1 MWRMG
6 RFLQFFRP
14 LNRFL
19 PEVTPPERRV
29 SFNEKIFWTG
39 LILILYLIMSEI
51 PLYGIPMY
59 SRGVGY
65 DPLLYMR
72 VILAARR
79 GTLMEL
85 GIGPIVTAGL
95 ILQLLAGSG
104 IIEVDF
110 SRTEDR
116 ALFTGANKF
125 FGILMVIFQALA
137 YILGGAYG
145 KIRPEI
151 AFLICLQLIAAGVIL
166 MLMDELVQKGWGIG
180 SGISLFIAAGVV
192 QQIWWLSL
200 GPVGPMSDRKYF
212 GALIA
217 LFQALMA
224 REYEGGWWRVFHRSD
239 NLPDM
244 IGFLSMLFVFFI
256 AIYFQG
262 VRVEIPISFARF
274 RGYRS
279 KYPIQLLYVSN
290 IPVILTAA
298 LFADV
303 YFVAQILSSRFNPDS
318 SSVWINLLGTFTQ
331 SGGFPRPIGGLAY
344 YVTPPRS
351 LELVG
356 ADPMRALIY
365 VILLI
370 GFCVLFSITWLE
382 VGGVDAK
389 SVAGQLLS
397 SGVQIPG
404 FRRSERPIRRILDRY
419 IPSLAV
425 IGGVLIGC
433 LAALGDLLNSFGTG
447 TGILLTSGIFFQYY
461 QQLAQERIIDMYPA
475 VQTFLGK

>member
-1 MWRMG
+1 MA
-6 RFLQFFRP
+6 RFLDIFRP
-14 LNRFL
+14 IARFM

-29 SFNEKIFWTG
+29 SFNEKLFWTG
-39 LILILYLIMSEI
+39 LVLILYLIMSEI
-51 PLYGIPMY
+51 PLYGIPLY
-59 SRGVGY
+59 SQGVGY

-104 IIEVDF
+104 LLQIDF
-110 SRTEDR
+110 SIPEDR

-125 FGILMVIFQALA
+125 FAIIMVIFQALA

-145 KIRPEI
+145 SIKPDI
-151 AFLICLQLIAAGVIL
+151 AFLICIQLVAAGVVL
-166 MLMDELVQKGWGIG
+166 MLLDELVQKGWGIG
-180 SGISLFIAAGVV
+180 SGISLFIAAGVA

-200 GPVGPMSDRKYF
+200 GPVGPMSDEKYF
-212 GALIA
+212 GALVA
-217 LFQALMA
+217 FSQAIMA
-224 REYEGGWWRVFHRSD
+224 REYENGWWGVIHRPD

-244 IGFLSMLFVFFI
+244 IGFLSMLIVFFV

-262 VRVEIPISFARF
+262 VRIEIPISFARY

-279 KYPIQLLYVSN
+279 KYPVQLLYVSN
-290 IPVILTAA
+290 IPVILTSA
-298 LFADV
+298 LFADI
-303 YFVAQILSSRFNPDS
+303 YFVAQILWSRFNRDG
-318 SSVWINLLGTFTQ
+318 SSVWLNLLGSFSQ
-331 SGGFPRPIGGLAY
+331 SGAVPTPTGGLAY
-344 YVTPPRS
+344 FVTPPRS

-356 ADPMRALIY
+356 EDPVRALVY
-365 VILLI
+365 VTLLI
-370 GFCVLFSITWLE
+370 AFCVIFSVTWLE

-389 SVAGQLLS
+389 TVAGQLLS
-397 SGVQIPG
+397 SGVQVPG

-419 IPSLAV
+419 IPSV
-425 IGGVLIGC
+425 TIVGGVVVGC
-433 LAALGDLLNSFGTG
+433 LAAFGDMLNSFGTG

-461 QQLAQERIIDMYPA
+461 QQLVQERVVEMYPA
-475 VQTFLGK
+475 FRDFLGK

>member
-1 MWRMG
+1 MG
-6 RFLQFFRP
+6 RFLELFRP
-14 LNRFL
+14 VARFM
-19 PEVTPPERRV
+19 PEVAPPERRV
-29 SFNEKIFWTG
+29 SFNEKLFWTV
-39 LILILYLIMSEI
+39 LVLVLYLVMSEI
-51 PLYGIPMY
+51 PLYGIPIY
-59 SRGVGY
+59 SAGVGY

-104 IIEVDF
+104 VVEADF
-110 SRTEDR
+110 SSADDR

-125 FGILMVIFQALA
+125 FAIAMVIFQALA

-145 KIRPEI
+145 KITPDT
-151 AFLICLQLIAAGVIL
+151 AFLICLQLVAAGIVL

-180 SGISLFIAAGVV
+180 SGISLFIAAGVA
-192 QQIWWLSL
+192 QQVWWLSL
-200 GPVGPMSDRKYF
+200 GPVGPMSDEKYY

-217 LFQALMA
+217 FFQALVT
-224 REYEGGWWRVFHRSD
+224 REYEKGWWGVIHRPD

-244 IGFLSMLFVFFI
+244 IGFVSMLVVFFV

-262 VRVEIPISFARF
+262 VRIEIPISFARF

-279 KYPIQLLYVSN
+279 KYPVQLLYVSN
-290 IPVILTAA
+290 IPVILTSA

-303 YFVAQILSSRFNPDS
+303 YFIAQILWSRFNTDNS
-318 SSVWINLLGTFTQ
+318 SIWLNLLGRFTQ
-331 SGGFPRPIGGLAY
+331 SGALPTPTGGLAY
-344 YVTPPRS
+344 YMTPPRS
-351 LELVG
+351 LELVSE
-356 ADPMRALIY
+356 DPVRAFVY
-365 VILLI
+365 VLLLI
-370 GFCVLFSITWLE
+370 GCCVLFSVTWLE

-404 FRRSERPIRRILDRY
+404 FRRSERPIKRILDRY
-419 IPSLAV
+419 IPSV
-425 IGGVLIGC
+425 TIVGGIVVGC
-433 LAALGDLLNSFGTG
+433 LAAFGDMLNSFGTG

-461 QQLAQERIIDMYPA
+461 QQLVQERVVEMYPA
-475 VQTFLGK
+475 FRSFIGK